1 MSVQDRVIIKK
12 LPTGVPGLDE
22 ILGGGIPEFSFNII
36 AGAPGSGKTT
46 LAHQIIFANAT
57 PERPALYFTILGEP
71 AIKMLRYQQQYTFFD
86 QAKLNTAVRF
96 INLSQVVLEKD
107 LDAVLEEITKEVE
120 KASPGVVV
128 VDSFRTV
135 VRKALGGT
143 TEVELQAFIQRLALL
158 LTSWQATTFLVGEY
172 VEGEI
177 RDNPVFTVSDGLFW
191 LYQAAERSSIV
202 RKLQIV
208 KLRGQAS
215 VPGLHTFRITH
226 AGLQAFSR
234 TLGLA
239 GQARKIPSTRRLS
252 VGIPELDKMLGGG
265 IPEGDSVLV
274 AGASGTGKS
283 VLATQF
289 IAEGIRQG
297 DPGIVVVFEERPQE
311 YAERASSF
319 GLDLK
324 TPRKEKKLE
333 ILYLRPLDL
342 SVDETMHEILDAV
355 QKIGAKRLVID
366 SLAGFEMALAPGFRA
381 DFRESL
387 YRMITAL
394 TGVGVTIL
402 STVEVNESFIEFPF
416 STYSISFLTDDI
428 IRLRYVCIDGQL
440 RKIMVVIKM
449 RGGNHSKD
457 IREYEITSKGVVIM
471 GDRLTDYQGLI
482 TGIPEHLHRAGNDQ
496 ERSHK
501 AESQKQKLKCR
512 SPLKTKS
519 GVQKCTPLS
528 IKQWIELACHGT
540 NLLPDYFLVSFCG
553 EIFRHCFLQLLSV
566 HSVALGGVH
575 KSVVAA
581 DRGSPI
587 GRIQQADLQQ
597 QSAEVRL
604 VVADDLLRQTLLRA
618 RRTFLFLY
626 LVPLRQRRD
635 LAVGEMTD
643 QVVGDRQQVSLF

>member
-1 MSVQDRVIIKK
+1 MSAQDRVIIKK
-12 LPTGVPGLDE
+12 LPTGVLGLDE

-46 LAHQIIFANAT
+46 LAHQIVFANAT
-57 PERPALYFTILGEP
+57 SERPALYFTILGEP

-239 GQARKIPSTRRLS
+239 GQARKIPSARRLS

-289 IAEGIRQG
+289 IAEGIR
-297 DPGIVVVFEERPQE
+297 
-311 YAERASSF
+311 
-319 GLDLK
+319 
-324 TPRKEKKLE
+324 
-333 ILYLRPLDL
+333 
-342 SVDETMHEILDAV
+342 
-355 QKIGAKRLVID
+355 
-366 SLAGFEMALAPGFRA
+366 
-381 DFRESL
+381 
-387 YRMITAL
+387 
-394 TGVGVTIL
+394 
-402 STVEVNESFIEFPF
+402 
-416 STYSISFLTDDI
+416 
-428 IRLRYVCIDGQL
+428 
-440 RKIMVVIKM
+440 
-449 RGGNHSKD
+449 
-457 IREYEITSKGVVIM
+457 
-471 GDRLTDYQGLI
+471 
-482 TGIPEHLHRAGNDQ
+482 
-496 ERSHK
+496 
-501 AESQKQKLKCR
+501 
-512 SPLKTKS
+512 
-519 GVQKCTPLS
+519 
-528 IKQWIELACHGT
+528 
-540 NLLPDYFLVSFCG
+540 
-553 EIFRHCFLQLLSV
+553 
-566 HSVALGGVH
+566 
-575 KSVVAA
+575 
-581 DRGSPI
+581 
-587 GRIQQADLQQ
+587 
-597 QSAEVRL
+597 
-604 VVADDLLRQTLLRA
+604 
-618 RRTFLFLY
+618 
-626 LVPLRQRRD
+626 
-635 LAVGEMTD
+635 
-643 QVVGDRQQVSLF
+643 